1 MLSVY
6 DLKGGVELKEIQLG
20 QLSLPTEKP
29 NYNALLTIV
38 TVVLKMTYSKKGQK
52 LSKLANIS

>member
-6 DLKGGVELKEIQLG
+6 DLKGGVKWTKMLG

-29 NYNALLTIV
+29 NSNALLTIV